1 MANINVNDLIDLNL
15 AGADLLNDPESFMK
29 DLNEESEQVI
39 GGATTIVISISPI
52 KLCLEPTCL
61 YTRHHCIR
69 GTFYDLEEYAIPADR
84 VIGNLNNILDT
95 GLS

>member
-15 AGADLLNDPESFMK
+15 AGGDLFNDPESFMK

-39 GGATTIVISISPI
+39 GGATTIFGRSPI
-52 KLCLEPTCL
+52 QACLEPSCL
-61 YTRHHCIR
+61 FSRHHCLR
-69 GTFYDLEEYAIPADR
+69 GTWIDLVEYGIAADG
-84 VIGNLNNILDT
+84 VAGNLNNILDK

>member
-15 AGADLLNDPESFMK
+15 AGTDLFNDPESFMK

-39 GGATTIVISISPI
+39 GGATTIFGRAPI
-52 KLCLEPTCL
+52 ELCLDPTCL
-61 YTRHHCIR
+61 WTAHHCLR
-69 GTFYDLEEYAIPADR
+69 ATFIDIEEYGIAADG
-84 VIGNLNNILDT
+84 VAGNLNNILDT